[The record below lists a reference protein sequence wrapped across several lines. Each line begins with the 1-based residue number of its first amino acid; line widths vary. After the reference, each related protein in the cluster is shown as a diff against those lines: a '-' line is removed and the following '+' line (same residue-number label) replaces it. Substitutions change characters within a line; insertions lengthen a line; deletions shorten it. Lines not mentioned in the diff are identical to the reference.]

1 MRKKRRRGCLAVVVV
16 LVLVVLAG
24 VGYWAKS
31 RWSGGSTETQ
41 TEITPTYGTIEV
53 AISATGTIEPR
64 NRLEIKPPMNGRIEQ
79 ILVEEGSKVTAGAT
93 LAWMSSTERAAL
105 LDAARAEG
113 PEALARWEDAYKPTP
128 LIAPIAGEV
137 IVRAVEPG
145 QTVTTADV
153 VLVLS
158 DQLIVNAVVDETDI
172 GKVKREQAARI
183 TLDAYPQIKVD
194 GRVEHISYESK
205 VVNNVT
211 MYEVTIV
218 PAAVPEVARSGM
230 STSVDIVERSKENV
244 LMVPLKALVQEAD
257 GTYVLVSEGEGT
269 KPVKRRV
276 RRGIAD
282 AEHVEI
288 VSGLDV
294 NDTVIV
300 KGSGY
305 VLPTN
310 SEPKGSPFMRR
321 PRRR

>member
-1 MRKKRRRGCLAVVVV
+1 MKKKKRWGKYLV
-16 LVLVVLAG
+16 LVLVVLVG
-24 VGYWAKS
+24 VGYFLKK
-31 RWSGGSTETQ
+31 RWSNSTPETV
-41 TEITPTYGTIEV
+41 TEVHPKYGTIEV

-64 NRLEIKPPMNGRIEQ
+64 NRLEVKPPMNGRIEEV
-79 ILVEEGSKVTAGAT
+79 LVEEGAQVEAGQT

-113 PEALARWEDAYKPTP
+113 EESLAYWKDAYKPTP

-145 QTVTTADV
+145 QTVTASDV

-172 GKVKREQAARI
+172 GKVKLEQPARI
-183 TLDAYPQIKVD
+183 SLDAYPQIKVD

-205 VVNNVT
+205 IVNNVT

-218 PAAVPEVARSGM
+218 PEALPDVARSGM
-230 STSVDIVERSKENV
+230 STSVDIVEMSKENV
-244 LMVPLKALVQEAD
+244 IIVPLKALVQEAE
-257 GTYVLVSEGEGT
+257 GTYVLLSQGEG
-269 KPVKRRV
+269 KAPVKRRV

-282 AEHVEI
+282 AEYVEI

-294 NDTVIV
+294 SDTVVV
-300 KGSGY
+300 KASGY
-305 VLPTN
+305 VVPTN
-310 SEPKGSPFMRR
+310 SEQLTSPFMRR